1 MYVQSSIDEMYVEG
15 KNKIKEA
22 IKLGGRPKA
31 KKSSVKSTILKKDE
45 EALEIQISNHSLAA
59 Q

>member
-1 MYVQSSIDEMYVEG
+1 MYVEG